1 MSCMYLFNPENDL
14 ALANFAPNYTP
25 PASAVRMAEELAV
38 LPLWYAT
45 PGEEPLVIAEGKEHW
60 DFLQRISEVLPVQAR
75 LISFDEIALYPERR
89 IVPWGWSPSLV
100 RRLKVA
106 GAGDGQLASDEELER
121 IRDYSNRRHAVDVL
135 KKLRLHDADFI
146 GVSRFFTEMDELLAY
161 LDSFPGDK
169 GLKMPLSGSGKGVI
183 WILGEITDKQGDWA
197 RKVIRDQ
204 GGVVAEPM
212 YRRARDFAME
222 FYLDRGTVRFAGY
235 SLFRTAAS
243 GAYMGNEL
251 LSDDQIVKA
260 LSSYASPDLLNGLME
275 WLMKELG
282 TRFPLYQGYAGVDM
296 MVCETDAGFKLHPCV
311 EINMRMNMGVASRL
325 FHERYVQPGAEGRFV
340 VDYYKKPEGAFSFH
354 RTMKQKYP
362 LVVNHKKVASGYLP
376 LTPVTANTRYIAYAI
391 IGT

>member
-1 MSCMYLFNPENDL
+1 
-14 ALANFAPNYTP
+14 
-25 PASAVRMAEELAV
+25 
-38 LPLWYAT
+38 
-45 PGEEPLVIAEGKEHW
+45 
-60 DFLQRISEVLPVQAR
+60 
-75 LISFDEIALYPERR
+75 
-89 IVPWGWSPSLV
+89 
-100 RRLKVA
+100 
-106 GAGDGQLASDEELER
+106 
-121 IRDYSNRRHAVDVL
+121 
-135 KKLRLHDADFI
+135 
-146 GVSRFFTEMDELLAY
+146 
-161 LDSFPGDK
+161 
-169 GLKMPLSGSGKGVI
+169 
-183 WILGEITDKQGDWA
+183 
-197 RKVIRDQ
+197 
-204 GGVVAEPM
+204 
-212 YRRARDFAME
+212 ME

-251 LSDDQIVKA
+251 LSDDQIVNV
-260 LSSYASPDLLNGLME
+260 LSSYASPDLLNGLVE

-354 RTMKQKYP
+354 HTMKQKYP